1 MTKTSLSPNQSE
13 QEAGAGE
20 GGQTQD
26 TSSVNGKAPKG
37 ILLSVEY
44 YRNAYPD
51 LASLSD
57 ETLLNH
63 WLNHGYSEG
72 RYGSEAHKAEHVNG
86 LKLDIDFYRQQYPD
100 VAELDDEHLLRHWYT
115 QGYLEGRHANKAHQA
130 EREQGFILDTAF
142 YRAAYPDV
150 AELTDQDAL
159 KHWYL
164 HGYKEGRSASQAHHA
179 ELHQGIEL
187 DIDYYRHNYSDM
199 AALEESQ
206 VQRHWYRHGY
216 IEGRC
221 ASPAHAELI
230 AHGLELDVDFYRDT
244 YEDVATLSDIGAR
257 QHWFRQG
264 FAEGRFVS
272 EAHRVLSIQDQAED
286 EEPERVYEVDLDL
299 YLLLYPDL
307 ASNGIETLD
316 QAEDHFQNHGKREDR
331 VANLQQ
337 WATKQKIPANAIPED
352 FSLQAIQQRSEKRGV
367 ELEYND
373 ILKLLLGKKAARAM
387 LCETEEDTYRAYCQ
401 LAQHY
406 VASDKHEAARQLLFS
421 ALAFQKGGKAFQLLG
436 DNYLREA
443 HYSTALAY
451 YQQAVHYSDASH
463 WAYASMATCLAAL
476 QRDEEALAL
485 IHQAITAEPKL
496 TQQHDKLD
504 DIVES
509 YWNGIQGKLMACI
522 DAGERERLIKLTNE
536 YAYKLYNAYYSA
548 YSDADIINDI
558 EENSL
563 APLPELGSINQ
574 QKILI
579 VGDFNVPQC
588 VRYRIDQKVEQLEK
602 AGKTVTTLDWQDI
615 ALKFNTIA
623 LHDIV
628 IFYRVPALPRV
639 IKAIAQVNAAGK
651 QSFYEID
658 DLLFEPIYPPAIDSY
673 GGYVS
678 LETYRGLTHGMALF
692 NSAARLCRYG
702 IASSE
707 PLREKLAALVQSK
720 QCLLH
725 RNGLDHLNQFRPQT
739 SRDKATIDIFYGSG
753 TQAHNSDFMEI
764 ALPALERVLEEQPKA
779 RLVIVGY
786 LRLPKAFCKRFA
798 NQLAQLPPVKS
809 VQGYWSLLEQAD
821 INIAVLQNDVINSCK
836 SELKWFEAACFGI
849 PSIVSGTANYRDVIN
864 HGEDAYIAD
873 TEEEWYAALN
883 ELIGSVDQRQR
894 IGQAAMQRVEKEY
907 SLSAL
912 GTQLVTQLEALLPST
927 SLVKSESQNV
937 LPSVKRKKVALVN
950 VFFPPQAVGGATRVV
965 ADNFSALQAHH
976 SDDIELCVFTGDAD
990 CRTPHELSVYQY
1002 KGVRVYRATTL
1013 WRVDMDWHPKDEEMY
1028 RLFSEFL
1035 ALEQPDIIH
1044 FHCVQRLTASVLE
1057 AARDAGVPYIVTAH
1071 DAWWISD
1078 FQFLVDHN
1086 ERVYP
1091 EGHPDP
1097 FAPIALPPT
1106 ISLADS
1112 VARRRD
1118 LKDLLHHA
1126 KQVLTVSNAFAE
1138 IYRKNGVPQIEVT
1151 PNGISDDMPWS
1162 PKDTSYTPN
1171 VVCGHVGGM
1180 ATHKGYYLLKQAV
1193 MEAQP
1198 ENLEF
1203 IVVDH
1208 SKEEGYCVKRNWG
1221 RVPITFIGRVSQDQV
1236 VELYRKMDVLF
1247 APSLWPESFGL
1258 VTREAAAC
1266 GCWVVASNLGGIG
1279 EDVVEGE
1286 SGYVITPDINAILT
1300 VLSNIDLNKSRYK
1313 EPVNQIVSVMALEQT
1328 NELMSKYND

>member
-1 MTKTSLSPNQSE
+1 MNKTSLFPSQSE
-13 QEAGAGE
+13 QGE
-20 GGQTQD
+20 GEDRQHD
-26 TSSVNGKAPKG
+26 SSSATRTVPKE
-37 ILLSVEY
+37 ILLREEY

-57 ETLLNH
+57 ERLLSH
-63 WLNHGYSEG
+63 WLKNGYSEG
-72 RYGSEAHKAEHVNG
+72 RYGSEAHKAEYVNG
-86 LKLDIDFYRQQYPD
+86 VKLDIDFYRQQYPD

-115 QGYLEGRHANKAHQA
+115 QGYLEGRHANQAHQA
-130 EREQGFILDTAF
+130 ERERGLILDIAF
-142 YRAAYPDV
+142 YRKAYPDV
-150 AELTDQDAL
+150 AELPDQEAI

-164 HGYKEGRSASQAHHA
+164 HGYQEGRSASQAHHA

-199 AALEESQ
+199 AALDASEAR
-206 VQRHWYRHGY
+206 RHWYRHGY
-216 IEGRC
+216 LEGRC

-230 AHGLELDVDFYRDT
+230 AHGLEVDVDFYRGT
-244 YEDVATLSDIGAR
+244 YEDVASLSDIEAR

-272 EAHRVLSIQDQAED
+272 EAHRSLTNQQGVDAR
-286 EEPERVYEVDLDL
+286 EPKKVYEVDLDL

-307 ASNGIETLD
+307 VSNGINTLD
-316 QAEDHFQNHGKREDR
+316 QAEDHFQNHGKREGR

-337 WATKQKIPANAIPED
+337 WATKQKIPASAIPED

-367 ELEYND
+367 EFEYSD
-373 ILKLLLGKKAARAM
+373 ILELLLGNKAARAM
-387 LCETEEDTYRAYCQ
+387 LGETEEDTYRAYCQ
-401 LAQHY
+401 LAEYY
-406 VASDKHEAARQLLFS
+406 VGSDKHEAARQLLFS

-463 WAYASMATCLAAL
+463 WVYASMATCLAAL
-476 QRDEEALAL
+476 QRDEEAVAL
-485 IHQAITAEPKL
+485 IHQAITLEPKL

-504 DIVES
+504 DIAES

-522 DAGERERLIKLTNE
+522 DAGERERLRKLTNE
-536 YAYKLYNAYYSA
+536 YAHKLYNAYFSA
-548 YSDADIINDI
+548 YSDVVAATD
-558 EENSL
+558 L
-563 APLPELGSINQ
+563 AESPLALLPELGNINQ

-579 VGDFNVPQC
+579 VGDFHIPQC

-602 AGKTVTTLDWQDI
+602 VGKTVTTLDWQDI
-615 ALKFNTIA
+615 AQHFNTIA

-651 QSFYEID
+651 LSFYEID

-725 RNGLDHLNQFRPQT
+725 RNGLDHLNQFRQQA

-753 TQAHNSDFMEI
+753 TQAHNSDFMEL
-764 ALPALERVLEEQPKA
+764 ALPALERVLKEQPQA
-779 RLVIVGY
+779 RLVVVGY
-786 LRLPKAFCKRFA
+786 LRLPKSFRERFA
-798 NQLAQLPPVKS
+798 SQLAQLPPVKS

-821 INIAVLQNDVINSCK
+821 INIAVLQDDVINDCK

-849 PSIVSGTANYRDVIN
+849 PSIVSGTANYLDVIN

-883 ELIGSVDQRQR
+883 ELIGSVEQRQR
-894 IGQAAMQRVEKEY
+894 VGQAAMQRVEEEY

-912 GTQLVTQLEALLPST
+912 GTQLVTQFEALLSNASP
-927 SLVKSESQNV
+927 VNGEAKNV
-937 LPSVKRKKVALVN
+937 ITSVKRKKVALVN

-990 CRTPHELSVYQY
+990 SRSSHELSVYQH

-1013 WRVDMDWHPKDEEMY
+1013 WNVDMDWHPKDEEMY

-1057 AARDAGVPYIVTAH
+1057 AAKDADIPYIVTAH

-1086 ERVYP
+1086 DRVYP

-1112 VARRRD
+1112 VTRRRD

-1126 KQVLTVSNAFAE
+1126 KKVLTVSNAFAE
-1138 IYRKNGVPQIEVT
+1138 IYRKNGVPQIEVI
-1151 PNGISDDMPWS
+1151 PNGISDDMPWA

-1180 ATHKGYYLLKQAV
+1180 AAHKGYYLLKQAV
-1193 MEAQP
+1193 METQP

-1208 SKEEGYCVKRNWG
+1208 SKEEGYCVKRKWG
-1221 RVPITFIGRVSQDQV
+1221 RVPVTFIGRVSQDQV

-1266 GCWVVASNLGGIG
+1266 GCWIVASNLGGIG
-1279 EDVVEGE
+1279 EGALDSLHNFV
-1286 SGYVITPDINAILT
+1286 TPPTIENISLILKKLCKQRDI
-1300 VLSNIDLNKSRYK
+1300 YK
-1313 EPVNQIVSVMALEQT
+1313 ELNNTTFLEKST
-1328 NELMSKYND
+1328 ATVGRIKELY

>member
-1 MTKTSLSPNQSE
+1 MNKTSLFPSQSE
-13 QEAGAGE
+13 QGAG
-20 GGQTQD
+20 GDRQPD
-26 TSSVNGKAPKG
+26 SSSATRTVPKE
-37 ILLSVEY
+37 ILLREEY

-57 ETLLNH
+57 ERLLNH
-63 WLNHGYSEG
+63 WLKNGYSEG
-72 RYGSEAHKAEHVNG
+72 RYGSEAHKAECVNG
-86 LKLDIDFYRQQYPD
+86 VKLDIDFYRHQY
-100 VAELDDEHLLRHWYT
+100 AELDDEQLLRHWYA
-115 QGYLEGRHANKAHQA
+115 QGYLEGRHANQAHQA
-130 EREQGFILDTAF
+130 ERERGLILDIAF
-142 YRAAYPDV
+142 YRKAYPDV
-150 AELTDQDAL
+150 AELPDQEVI

-164 HGYKEGRSASQAHHA
+164 HGYQEGRSASEAHHA

-199 AALEESQ
+199 ALLEGSEA
-206 VQRHWYRHGY
+206 QRHWYRHGY
-216 IEGRC
+216 LEGRS

-244 YEDVATLSDIGAR
+244 YEDVASLSDIEAR
-257 QHWFRQG
+257 QHWFSQG

-272 EAHRVLSIQDQAED
+272 EAHRSLANQQGLDAR
-286 EEPERVYEVDLDL
+286 EPKRVYEVDLDL

-307 ASNGIETLD
+307 VSNGITTLD

-337 WATKQKIPANAIPED
+337 WATKQKIPASAIPED

-367 ELEYND
+367 ELEFNE
-373 ILKLLLGKKAARAM
+373 ILELLKGNKAALAM
-387 LCETEEDTYRAYCQ
+387 LCETEEDTYRTYCQ
-401 LAQHY
+401 LAEHY
-406 VASDKHEAARQLLFS
+406 VGSDKHGAARNLLFS

-436 DNYLREA
+436 DNYLREG
-443 HYSTALAY
+443 HHSPALAY
-451 YQQAVHYSDASH
+451 YQQAVHYRDTSH
-463 WAYASMATCLAAL
+463 WVYASMATCLTAL
-476 QRDEEALAL
+476 HRDEEALAL

-509 YWNGIQGKLMACI
+509 YWNGVQSKLMACI
-522 DAGERERLIKLTNE
+522 DADERERLIKLTNE
-536 YAYKLYNAYYSA
+536 YAYKLYNAYFSA
-548 YSDADIINDI
+548 YSDVAAVTDL
-558 EENSL
+558 SVSPL
-563 APLPELGSINQ
+563 APLPELGTINQ

-579 VGDFNVPQC
+579 VGDFHVPQC
-588 VRYRIDQKVEQLEK
+588 IRYRIDQKVEQLEK
-602 AGKTVTTLDWQDI
+602 VGKTVTTLNWQDI
-615 ALKFNTIA
+615 AQQFNTIA

-639 IKAIAQVNAAGK
+639 IKAMAQVNAAGK
-651 QSFYEID
+651 LSFYEID
-658 DLLFEPIYPPAIDSY
+658 DLLFEPIYPPAIGSY

-678 LETYRGLTHGMALF
+678 LETYRGLTQGMALF

-707 PLREKLAALVQSK
+707 LLSEKLSHLVQSK
-720 QCLLH
+720 QSLLH
-725 RNGLDHLNQFRPQT
+725 RNGLDHLNQFRQQT

-753 TQAHNSDFMEI
+753 TQAHNSDFIEL
-764 ALPALERVLEEQPKA
+764 ALPALERVLEECPKA

-786 LRLPKAFCKRFA
+786 LRLPKSFRERFA
-798 NQLAQLPPVKS
+798 NQLALLPPVKS

-821 INIAVLQNDVINSCK
+821 INLAVLHIDAINDCK

-849 PSIVSGTANYRDVIN
+849 PSIVSGTANYCDVIN

-873 TEEEWYAALN
+873 TEDEWYAALN
-883 ELIGSVDQRQR
+883 ELISNMDQRQR
-894 IGQAAMQRVEKEY
+894 VGQAAMQRVKKEY

-912 GTQLVTQLEALLPST
+912 GTQLVTQLEALLPNA
-927 SLVKSESQNV
+927 LPVNGESNNV
-937 LPSVKRKKVALVN
+937 VPCVKRKKVALVN

-990 CRTPHELSVYQY
+990 CRTPHELSIYQH

-1044 FHCVQRLTASVLE
+1044 FHCVQRLTASVIE
-1057 AARDAGVPYIVTAH
+1057 AAKDAGVPYIVTAH

-1086 ERVYP
+1086 EKVYP

-1118 LKDLLHHA
+1118 LKDLLRHA
-1126 KQVLTVSNAFAE
+1126 KKVLTVSNAFAE

-1151 PNGISDDMPWS
+1151 PNGISDDMPWA

-1180 ATHKGYYLLKQAV
+1180 AAHKGYYLLKQAV

-1221 RVPITFIGRVSQDQV
+1221 RVPVTFIGRVSQDQV

-1279 EDVVEGE
+1279 EDVVDGE
-1286 SGYVITPDINAILT
+1286 TGHTITPNLIEMVK
-1300 VLSNIDLNKSRYK
+1300 VLSNIDLNKSHYK
-1313 EPVNQIVSVMALEQT
+1313 NPVDQIVSVTAMEQT
-1328 NELMSKYND
+1328 KELVSEYND